1 MSRPVAVLLLVAAT
15 MIWGLA
21 FVAQKTAMTYVGPL
35 TFAGERL
42 LLGGL
47 VLVPFMFAELKR
59 KGARLSGFSRQE
71 WGQIGLLCLAYMLGS
86 LLQQFGLVQT
96 SVTNSG
102 FLTAL
107 YVLFV
112 PLIAFIAIRARP
124 HPIIYVGAPLALI
137 GIFYLNGGHLSA
149 LNFGDGLVIVSAVFW
164 GGHVFMLGLLSRSTG
179 LPVTLSAISFLV
191 VGALCMALAFLFEA
205 PTLAGLSAI
214 WVELLYVGIMSTA
227 VAFTLQA
234 IAQQHVPAANAAIVL
249 SAESLFAALGG
260 AVLLGERLSPVGY
273 AGAALIFVA
282 IILVE
287 AVPAI
292 RARRQPAEAYDLS
305 SSA

>member
-1 MSRPVAVLLLVAAT
+1 MSRMSRPVAVLLLVIAT

-21 FVAQKTAMTYVGPL
+21 FVAQKSAMAHVGAL

-47 VLVPFMFAELKR
+47 VLVPFMFGELRR
-59 KGARLSGFSRQE
+59 KAVKLSSFSPRL
-71 WGQIGLLCLAYMLGS
+71 WVQIGLLCAAYMFGS
-86 LLQQFGLVQT
+86 LLQQFGLAHT
-96 SVTNSG
+96 SVTNAG

-107 YVLFV
+107 YVLFA
-112 PLIAFIAIRARP
+112 PLIAYVAIRAKP
-124 HPIIYVGAPLALI
+124 HPVIYVGAPLALI

-149 LNFGDGLVIVSAVFW
+149 LNYGDLLVIASAVFW
-164 GGHVFMLGLLSRSTG
+164 GAHVFLLGQLSRATA

-191 VGALCMALAFLFEA
+191 VGALCMGLAFVFET

-214 WVELLYVGIMSTA
+214 WVEVLYVGVMSTA

-260 AVLLGERLSPVGY
+260 ALILGERLSPIGY
-273 AGAALIFVA
+273 AGAALIFFA
-282 IILVE
+282 IIVVE

-292 RARRQPAEAYDLS
+292 AARRAA
-305 SSA
+305 AA

>member
-1 MSRPVAVLLLVAAT
+1 MSAMSRPVAVLLLVIAT

-21 FVAQKTAMTYVGPL
+21 FVAQKSAMAHVGAL

-47 VLVPFMFAELKR
+47 VLVPFMFAELRR
-59 KGARLSGFSRQE
+59 KAVKLSSFSPRL
-71 WGQIGLLCLAYMLGS
+71 WVQIGLLCATYMFGS

-96 SVTNSG
+96 SVTNAG

-107 YVLFV
+107 YVLFA
-112 PLIAFIAIRARP
+112 PLIAYFAIGAKP
-124 HPIIYVGAPLALI
+124 HPVIYVGAPLALI

-149 LNFGDGLVIVSAVFW
+149 LNFGDLLVISSAVFW
-164 GGHVFMLGLLSRSTG
+164 GGHVFMLGQLSRATA

-191 VGALCMALAFLFEA
+191 VGALCMGLAFVFET

-214 WVELLYVGIMSTA
+214 WVEVVYVGIMSTA

-234 IAQQHVPAANAAIVL
+234 IAQQHVPSANAAIVL

-260 AVLLGERLSPVGY
+260 ALILGERLSPIGY
-273 AGAALIFVA
+273 AGAALIFFA

-292 RARRQPAEAYDLS
+292 AARRAA
-305 SSA
+305 AA

>member
-1 MSRPVAVLLLVAAT
+1 

-21 FVAQKTAMTYVGPL
+21 FVAQKSAMAHVGAL

-42 LLGGL
+42 LLGGV
-47 VLVPFMFAELKR
+47 VLLPFMFAELKR
-59 KGARLSGFSRQE
+59 KDVKLSSFSPRL
-71 WGQIGLLCLAYMLGS
+71 WGQIGLLCAAYLLGS
-86 LLQQFGLVQT
+86 LLQQFGLAET
-96 SVTNSG
+96 SVTNAG

-112 PLIAFIAIRARP
+112 PLIAFVAIRARP
-124 HPIIYVGAPLALI
+124 HPVIYAGAPLALI

-149 LNFGDGLVIVSAVFW
+149 LNFGDLLVIGSAVFW
-164 GGHVFMLGLLSRSTG
+164 GAHVFLLGLLSRATA

-191 VGALCMALAFLFEA
+191 VGAICMALAFAFET
-205 PTLAGLSAI
+205 PSLAGLSAI
-214 WVELLYVGIMSTA
+214 WVEVLYVGVMSTA
-227 VAFTLQA
+227 LAFTLQA

-260 AVLLGERLSPVGY
+260 ALILGERLSPVGY
-273 AGAALIFVA
+273 AGASLIFFA

-292 RARRQPAEAYDLS
+292 AARRAAT
-305 SSA
+305 AGT

>member
-1 MSRPVAVLLLVAAT
+1 MSRPVAVLLLVVAT

-21 FVAQKTAMTYVGPL
+21 FVAQKSAMTHVGAL

-42 LLGGL
+42 LLGGV
-47 VLVPFMFAELKR
+47 VLVPFMFAELRR
-59 KGARLSGFSRQE
+59 KAVKLSSFSPRL
-71 WGQIGLLCLAYMLGS
+71 WVQIGLLCAAYLLGS
-86 LLQQFGLVQT
+86 LLQQFGLAET
-96 SVTNSG
+96 SVTNAG

-112 PLIAFIAIRARP
+112 PMIAFVAIRAKP
-124 HPIIYVGAPLALI
+124 HPVIYIGAPLALI

-149 LNFGDGLVIVSAVFW
+149 LNFGDLLVIVSAVFW
-164 GGHVFMLGLLSRSTG
+164 GGHVFLLGLLSRATG
-179 LPVTLSAISFLV
+179 LPVTLSAITFLV
-191 VGALCMALAFLFEA
+191 VGALCMAAAFAFET
-205 PTLAGLSAI
+205 PSLAGLSAI
-214 WVELLYVGIMSTA
+214 WVEVLYVGVMSTA

-260 AVLLGERLSPVGY
+260 ALILGERLSVVGY
-273 AGAALIFVA
+273 AGAALIFFA

-287 AVPAI
+287 AIPAI
-292 RARRQPAEAYDLS
+292 AARRAAT
-305 SSA
+305 AGT

>member
-1 MSRPVAVLLLVAAT
+1 MSRMSRPVAVLLLVIAT

-21 FVAQKTAMTYVGPL
+21 FVAQKSAMTHVGPL

-42 LLGGL
+42 LLGGV
-47 VLVPFMFAELKR
+47 VLVPFMFGELRR
-59 KGARLSGFSRQE
+59 KAVKLSSFSPGL
-71 WGQIGLLCLAYMLGS
+71 WVQIGLLCAAYMFGS
-86 LLQQFGLVQT
+86 LLQQFGLAHT
-96 SVTNSG
+96 SVTNAG

-107 YVLFV
+107 YVLFA
-112 PLIAFIAIRARP
+112 PLIAYVAIRAKP
-124 HPIIYVGAPLALI
+124 HPVIYVGAPLALI

-149 LNFGDGLVIVSAVFW
+149 LNYGDLLVIASAVFW
-164 GGHVFMLGLLSRSTG
+164 GAHVFLLGQLSRATA

-191 VGALCMALAFLFEA
+191 VGALCMGLAFVFET

-214 WVELLYVGIMSTA
+214 WVEFLYVGVMSTA

-260 AVLLGERLSPVGY
+260 ALILGERLSPIGY
-273 AGAALIFVA
+273 AGAALIFFA
-282 IILVE
+282 IIVVE

-292 RARRQPAEAYDLS
+292 AARRAA
-305 SSA
+305 AA

>member
-1 MSRPVAVLLLVAAT
+1 MSRMSRPVAVLLLVVAT

-21 FVAQKTAMTYVGPL
+21 FVAQKSAMAHVGPL

-47 VLVPFMFAELKR
+47 VLVPFMFAELRR
-59 KGARLSGFSRQE
+59 KAVKLSSFSPRH
-71 WGQIGLLCLAYMLGS
+71 WVQIGLLCAAYMLGS
-86 LLQQFGLVQT
+86 LLQQFGLAQT
-96 SVTNSG
+96 SVTNAG

-112 PLIAFIAIRARP
+112 PLIAFVAIRAKP
-124 HPIIYVGAPLALI
+124 HPVIYVGAPLALI

-149 LNFGDGLVIVSAVFW
+149 LNLGDLLVIVSAVFW
-164 GGHVFMLGLLSRSTG
+164 GGHVFLLGQLSRQTA

-191 VGALCMALAFLFEA
+191 VGVLCMGPAFVFET
-205 PTLAGLSAI
+205 PTLAGLTAI
-214 WVELLYVGIMSTA
+214 WVEVLYVGVMSTA

-260 AVLLGERLSPVGY
+260 ALILGERLSPVGY
-273 AGAALIFVA
+273 AGAALIFFA

-292 RARRQPAEAYDLS
+292 AARRAA
-305 SSA
+305 AA

>member
-1 MSRPVAVLLLVAAT
+1 MSRMSRPVAVLLLVAAT

-21 FVAQKTAMTYVGPL
+21 FVAQKSAMTHVGAL

-42 LLGGL
+42 LLGGI
-47 VLVPFMFAELKR
+47 VLIPFAIAELKR
-59 KGARLSGFSRQE
+59 KAVKLSSFSARQWLL
-71 WGQIGLLCLAYMLGS
+71 IGLLCAAYMLGS
-86 LLQQFGLVQT
+86 LLQQFGLAQT

-124 HPIIYVGAPLALI
+124 HPVIYVGAPLALI

-149 LNFGDGLVIVSAVFW
+149 LNFGDMLVIVSAVFW
-164 GGHVFMLGLLSRSTG
+164 GGHVFLLGILSRETA
-179 LPVTLSAISFLV
+179 LPVALSAITFLS
-191 VGALCMALAFLFEA
+191 VGILCFSAALLFETPSFEGTA
-205 PTLAGLSAI
+205 AI
-214 WVELLYVGIMSTA
+214 WVELVYVGVMSTA

-260 AVLLGERLSPVGY
+260 AVILGERLSPVGY
-273 AGAALIFVA
+273 AGAALIFFA

-287 AVPAI
+287 AIPAI
-292 RARRQPAEAYDLS
+292 TARRAA
-305 SSA
+305 SAGT

>member
-1 MSRPVAVLLLVAAT
+1 MSRMSRPVAVLLLVIAT

-21 FVAQKTAMTYVGPL
+21 FVAQKSAMTHVGPL

-42 LLGGL
+42 LLGGV
-47 VLVPFMFAELKR
+47 VLVPFMFGELRR
-59 KGARLSGFSRQE
+59 KAVKLSSFSPGL
-71 WGQIGLLCLAYMLGS
+71 WVQIGLLCAAYMFGS
-86 LLQQFGLVQT
+86 LLQQFGLAHT
-96 SVTNSG
+96 SVTNAG

-107 YVLFV
+107 YVLFA
-112 PLIAFIAIRARP
+112 PLIAYVAIRAKP
-124 HPIIYVGAPLALI
+124 HPVIYVGAPLALI

-149 LNFGDGLVIVSAVFW
+149 LNYGDLLVIASAVFW
-164 GGHVFMLGLLSRSTG
+164 GAHVFLLGQLSRATA

-191 VGALCMALAFLFEA
+191 VGALCMGLAFVFET

-214 WVELLYVGIMSTA
+214 WVEVLYVGVMSTA

-249 SAESLFAALGG
+249 SSESLFAALGG
-260 AVLLGERLSPVGY
+260 ALILGERLSPIGY
-273 AGAALIFVA
+273 AGAALIFFA
-282 IILVE
+282 IIVVE

-292 RARRQPAEAYDLS
+292 AARRAA
-305 SSA
+305 AA

>member
-1 MSRPVAVLLLVAAT
+1 MSRPVAVLLLVVAT

-21 FVAQKTAMTYVGPL
+21 FVAQKSAMTHVGAL

-42 LLGGL
+42 LLGGV

-59 KGARLSGFSRQE
+59 KAVKLSSLSPKL
-71 WGQIGLLCLAYMLGS
+71 WGQIGLLCGAYFLGS
-86 LLQQFGLVQT
+86 LLQQFGLAET
-96 SVTNSG
+96 SVTNAG

-124 HPIIYVGAPLALI
+124 HPVIYIGAPLALI

-149 LNFGDGLVIVSAVFW
+149 LNFGDLLVIVSAVFW
-164 GGHVFMLGLLSRSTG
+164 GAHVFLLGLLSRATA

-191 VGALCMALAFLFEA
+191 VGAICMALAFAFET
-205 PTLAGLSAI
+205 PSLAGLSAI
-214 WVELLYVGIMSTA
+214 WVEVLYVGVMSTA
-227 VAFTLQA
+227 LAFTLQA

-260 AVLLGERLSPVGY
+260 ALILGERLTPIGY
-273 AGAALIFVA
+273 AGACLIFVA

-287 AVPAI
+287 AIPAI
-292 RARRQPAEAYDLS
+292 AARRAAT
-305 SSA
+305 AGI

>member
-1 MSRPVAVLLLVAAT
+1 

-21 FVAQKTAMTYVGPL
+21 FVAQKSAMTHVGAL

-47 VLVPFMFAELKR
+47 VLVPFMFAELRR
-59 KGARLSGFSRQE
+59 KAVKLSSFSPRL
-71 WGQIGLLCLAYMLGS
+71 WVQIGLLCAAYLLGS
-86 LLQQFGLVQT
+86 LLQQFGLTET
-96 SVTNSG
+96 SVTNAG

-112 PLIAFIAIRARP
+112 PLIAFVAIRAKP
-124 HPIIYVGAPLALI
+124 HPVIYIGAPLALI

-149 LNFGDGLVIVSAVFW
+149 LNFGDLLVIVSAVFW
-164 GGHVFMLGLLSRSTG
+164 GGHVFLLGLLSRATG

-191 VGALCMALAFLFEA
+191 VGAVCMAAAFAFET
-205 PTLAGLSAI
+205 PSLAGLSAI
-214 WVELLYVGIMSTA
+214 WVEVLYVGVMSTA

-260 AVLLGERLSPVGY
+260 ALILGERLSAVGY
-273 AGAALIFVA
+273 AGAALIFFA

-287 AVPAI
+287 AIPAI
-292 RARRQPAEAYDLS
+292 AARRAAT
-305 SSA
+305 AGT

>member
-1 MSRPVAVLLLVAAT
+1 MSLMSRTVAVLLLVAAT

-21 FVAQKTAMTYVGPL
+21 FVAQKSAMTYVGPL

-42 LLGGL
+42 LLGGI
-47 VLVPFMFAELKR
+47 VLLPFMFAELKR
-59 KGARLSGFSRQE
+59 KAVKLSSLSRGT
-71 WGQIGLLCLAYMLGS
+71 WVQIGLLCVAYMFGS
-86 LLQQFGLVQT
+86 LLQQFGLAQT

-112 PLIAFIAIRARP
+112 PLIAFIAIRMRP
-124 HPIIYVGAPLALI
+124 HPIIYLGAPLALV
-137 GIFYLNGGHLSA
+137 GIFYLNGGHLAA
-149 LNFGDGLVIVSAVFW
+149 LNFGDMLVTVSAVFW

-191 VGALCMALAFLFEA
+191 VGALCMALAYGFET

-260 AVLLGERLSPVGY
+260 ALILGERLSPVGY
-273 AGAALIFVA
+273 AGAALIFFA

-292 RARRQPAEAYDLS
+292 TARRAA
-305 SSA
+305 AA

>member
-1 MSRPVAVLLLVAAT
+1 MSRPVAVLLLVIAT

-21 FVAQKTAMTYVGPL
+21 FVAQKSAMDHVGPL

-47 VLVPFMFAELKR
+47 VLLPFMFGELGR
-59 KGARLSGFSRQE
+59 KGAKLSDLSRGT
-71 WGQIGLLCLAYMLGS
+71 WVQIGLLCVAYMFGS
-86 LLQQFGLVQT
+86 LLQQFGLALT
-96 SVTNSG
+96 TVTNSG

-149 LNFGDGLVIVSAVFW
+149 LNFGDGLVIVSALFW

-179 LPVTLSAISFLV
+179 LPVTLSAISFLA
-191 VGALCMALAFLFEA
+191 VGVLCMALAFVFET

-234 IAQQHVPAANAAIVL
+234 IAQQHVPSANAAIVL

-260 AVLLGERLSPVGY
+260 AVILGERLSLVGY

-292 RARRQPAEAYDLS
+292 ASRRQPAEA
-305 SSA
+305 

>member
-1 MSRPVAVLLLVAAT
+1 MSRPVAVLLLVVAT

-21 FVAQKTAMTYVGPL
+21 FVAQKSAMAHVGPL

-47 VLVPFMFAELKR
+47 VLVPFMFAELRR
-59 KGARLSGFSRQE
+59 KAVKLSSFSPRH
-71 WGQIGLLCLAYMLGS
+71 WVQIGLLCAAYMLGS
-86 LLQQFGLVQT
+86 LLQQFGLAQT
-96 SVTNSG
+96 SVTNAG

-112 PLIAFIAIRARP
+112 PLIAFVAIRAKP
-124 HPIIYVGAPLALI
+124 HPVIYVGAPLALI

-149 LNFGDGLVIVSAVFW
+149 LNLGDLLVIVSAVFW
-164 GGHVFMLGLLSRSTG
+164 GGHVFLLGQLSRQTA

-191 VGALCMALAFLFEA
+191 VGVLCMGPAFVFET
-205 PTLAGLSAI
+205 PTLAGLTAI
-214 WVELLYVGIMSTA
+214 WVEVLYVGVMSTA

-260 AVLLGERLSPVGY
+260 ALILGERLSPVGY
-273 AGAALIFVA
+273 AGAALIFFA

-292 RARRQPAEAYDLS
+292 AARRAA
-305 SSA
+305 AA

>member
-1 MSRPVAVLLLVAAT
+1 MSRPVAVLLLVVAT

-21 FVAQKTAMTYVGPL
+21 FVAQKSAMTHVGAL

-47 VLVPFMFAELKR
+47 VLVPFMFAELRR
-59 KGARLSGFSRQE
+59 KAVKLSSFSPRL
-71 WGQIGLLCLAYMLGS
+71 WVQIGLLCAAYLLGS
-86 LLQQFGLVQT
+86 LLQQFGLTET
-96 SVTNSG
+96 SVTNAG

-112 PLIAFIAIRARP
+112 PLIAFVAIRAKP
-124 HPIIYVGAPLALI
+124 HPVIYIGAPLALI

-149 LNFGDGLVIVSAVFW
+149 LNFGDLLVIVSAVFW
-164 GGHVFMLGLLSRSTG
+164 GGHVFLLGLLSRATG

-191 VGALCMALAFLFEA
+191 VGAVCMAAAFAFET
-205 PTLAGLSAI
+205 PSLAGLSAI
-214 WVELLYVGIMSTA
+214 WVEVLYVGVMSTA

-260 AVLLGERLSPVGY
+260 ALILGERLSAVGY
-273 AGAALIFVA
+273 AGAALIFFA

-287 AVPAI
+287 AIPAI
-292 RARRQPAEAYDLS
+292 AARRAAT
-305 SSA
+305 AGT

>member
-1 MSRPVAVLLLVAAT
+1 MSRPIAVLLLVIAT

-21 FVAQKTAMTYVGPL
+21 FVAQKSAMTHVGAL

-42 LLGGL
+42 LLGGV

-59 KGARLSGFSRQE
+59 KAVKLSSFSPRL
-71 WGQIGLLCLAYMLGS
+71 WGQIGLLCAAYMFGS
-86 LLQQFGLVQT
+86 LLQQFGLAET
-96 SVTNSG
+96 SVTNAG

-107 YVLFV
+107 YVLFA
-112 PLIAFIAIRARP
+112 PLIAYVAIRAKP
-124 HPIIYVGAPLALI
+124 HPAIYVGAPLALI

-149 LNFGDGLVIVSAVFW
+149 LNFGDLLVIVSAVFW
-164 GGHVFMLGLLSRSTG
+164 GGHVFLLGLLSRATG
-179 LPVTLSAISFLV
+179 LPVTLSAISFLA
-191 VGALCMALAFLFEA
+191 VGALCMGLAFAFET
-205 PTLAGLSAI
+205 PSLAGLSAI
-214 WVELLYVGIMSTA
+214 WVEVLYVGIMSTA

-260 AVLLGERLSPVGY
+260 ALILGERLTPVGY
-273 AGAALIFVA
+273 AGAALIFFA

-292 RARRQPAEAYDLS
+292 AARRAA
-305 SSA
+305 AA